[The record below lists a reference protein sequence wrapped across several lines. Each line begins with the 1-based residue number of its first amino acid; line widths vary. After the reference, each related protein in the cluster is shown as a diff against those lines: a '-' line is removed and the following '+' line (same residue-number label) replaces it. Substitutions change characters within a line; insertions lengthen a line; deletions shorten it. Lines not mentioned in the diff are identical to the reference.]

1 MQPHPKLKDADLR
14 HGIPMASSI
23 DKTQTITQP
32 TSGSSGNE
40 AARGRSIATRLTDA
54 EFGEVEAAAA
64 IAGKKVGEWLREAAL
79 TQARGTHHDEQTDQI
94 LLAEMMGMRSLMLNL
109 FARAS
114 EGPLTTEDLRKMSAY
129 SDSIKEQRAQ
139 AYMAERRR
147 RNSPKPTDKPYETL
161 PHSVCISLADGVDF
175 STPFMPAVARLL
187 GVVSVGAS
195 ATSAVLS
202 SRLLAKLR
210 DGESTSC
217 PNSNPMAHGDGSG
230 P

>member
-1 MQPHPKLKDADLR
+1 MFSTKPLSSVSICKRPRLPGLARGKASRIEWIPLEHATASKVQVRALR

-23 DKTQTITQP
+23 DKTQTIAQP

-40 AARGRSIATRLTDA
+40 TARGRSIATRLTDA
-54 EFGEVEAAAA
+54 EFGEVEAAAG

-79 TQARGTHHDEQTDQI
+79 AQARGAHHDEQTDQI

-139 AYMAERRR
+139 DYMAERRR
-147 RNSPKPTDKPYETL
+147 RNSPKPTDKP
-161 PHSVCISLADGVDF
+161 
-175 STPFMPAVARLL
+175 
-187 GVVSVGAS
+187 
-195 ATSAVLS
+195 
-202 SRLLAKLR
+202 
-210 DGESTSC
+210 
-217 PNSNPMAHGDGSG
+217 
-230 P
+230 